1 MKRIVIMLLIACS
14 ATITASAQQKKATVD
29 NLPYNVKA
37 LFYSFLKSWGAPSDE
52 VYSVIKNPNTNQI
65 ESSVKITHFVANVNT
80 GSVRQNMSAIAEAF
94 KKDEPRSYQLLH
106 LAPTNKESFSLSAVN
121 ENGQKTNYL
130 IRAKEPEEMWLLCA
144 KNPENPKLRD
154 AYAIK
159 WTYNDDKSKALGAI
173 YQITSLRPDYYEQ
186 SMSGGTGIFNDGQN
200 LTTKT
205 FRIDGRVGED
215 LTDSLY
221 VVYMADSA
229 EELDKVADDAFVA
242 KMPVVGKR
250 FSFSVELDKRKVGRI
265 RTVMPDGSLCQ
276 LWTNLDFVPGETY
289 RIITHNGYYDADNDY
304 ERRVGRYSGKSL
316 LNDLQRRGIDDQT
329 VVVADTILPGY
340 VDRDIILNGVEF
352 AVPENQWGA
361 QAVPVTGGQEP
372 DNMEAWIKTISLQQ
386 QTQLMFKVQSIKAGI
401 ERVKASYKPLGEIM
415 NGGMSF
421 NKVSDKI
428 FENITAQNKE
438 LDKNVQEFQKAFF
451 ALNPPAKLRQS
462 FYADAYKEILNIFTE
477 QNKGFTEMYAK
488 TGSLPKAAQKTQ
500 KYINKLTEKYVNEMM
515 KDMTH

>member
-14 ATITASAQQKKATVD
+14 ATITASAQQKKATID
-29 NLPYNVKA
+29 NTPYNVKA

-80 GSVRQNMSAIAEAF
+80 GTVRQNMSAIAEAF

-121 ENGQKTNYL
+121 ENGQKTSYL

-159 WTYNDDKSKALGAI
+159 WTYNEDKSKALGAI

-186 SMSGGTGIFNDGQN
+186 SMSGGIFNNSQP
-200 LTTKT
+200 TTAKT
-205 FRIDGRVGED
+205 FKIVGRVDENIK
-215 LTDSLY
+215 DSLY
-221 VVYMADSA
+221 NIYIADTGEELA
-229 EELDKVADDAFVA
+229 NIGDDDYIACVPVINKRFEWQTELDK
-242 KMPVVGKR
+242 PC
-250 FSFSVELDKRKVGRI
+250 VGRLRCI
-265 RTVMPDGSLCQ
+265 FPDGSLCSA
-276 LWTNLDFVPGETY
+276 WINLDFVPGETY
-289 RIITHNGYYDADNDY
+289 NITVHNGWYDEDRDF
-304 ERRVGRYSGKSL
+304 ERRVGRNSGKSL
-316 LNDLQRRGIDDQT
+316 LTNLQRRGIDDQT
-329 VVVADTILPGY
+329 VEVVDTIPGY
-340 VDRDIILNGVEF
+340 VDDNIVLDGVEF
-352 AVPENQWGA
+352 A
-361 QAVPVTGGQEP
+361 EP

-386 QTQLMFKVQSIKAGI
+386 QTQLMFKVQGIKAGI

-415 NGGMSF
+415 NGGMPF

-515 KDMTH
+515 KGMTH

>member
-14 ATITASAQQKKATVD
+14 ATITASAQQKKATID
-29 NLPYNVKA
+29 NTPYNVKA
-37 LFYSFLKSWGAPSDE
+37 LFYSFLRSWGNSSDE
-52 VYSVIKNPNTNQI
+52 VFSVVKNPNTNQI

-121 ENGQKTNYL
+121 ENGQKTSYL

-159 WTYNDDKSKALGAI
+159 WTYNNDKSKALGAI

-186 SMSGGTGIFNDGQN
+186 NMSAGTGIFNSGQDI
-200 LTTKT
+200 TTKT

-221 VVYMADSA
+221 VVYMAPTADS
-229 EELDKVADDAFVA
+229 LNNLKDNAFVA
-242 KMPVVGKR
+242 YMPVVGKR
-250 FSFSVELDKRKVGRI
+250 FSFSVELDKPMVGRI

-304 ERRVGRYSGKSL
+304 EQRVGRYSGKSL
-316 LNDLQRRGIDDQT
+316 LNDLQRQGIDDQT
-329 VVVADTILPGY
+329 VEVADSIP
-340 VDRDIILNGVEF
+340 VDGDIVLDGVEI
-352 AVPENQWGA
+352 AEPENQWESHA
-361 QAVPVTGGQEP
+361 IPITRGQEYE
-372 DNMEAWIKTISLQQ
+372 NVEAWTRSLTPQQ
-386 QTQLMFKVQSIKAGI
+386 QALLMFKAKGIEDGI
-401 ERVKASYKPLGEIM
+401 ERVKASYKPIGELM
-415 NGGMSF
+415 KRDMAF

-428 FENITAQNKE
+428 FENIAAQNKE
-438 LDKNVQEFQKAFF
+438 LDKNIQEFQKTLF
-451 ALNPPAKLRQS
+451 ALNPPQKIRVS
-462 FYADAYKEILNIFTE
+462 FYTEAFKEILNTFTE

-488 TGSLPKAAQKTQ
+488 MGSLPKSAQKTQ
-500 KYINKLTEKYVNEMM
+500 KYINKLTEKYVGEMM
-515 KDMTH
+515 KGMR